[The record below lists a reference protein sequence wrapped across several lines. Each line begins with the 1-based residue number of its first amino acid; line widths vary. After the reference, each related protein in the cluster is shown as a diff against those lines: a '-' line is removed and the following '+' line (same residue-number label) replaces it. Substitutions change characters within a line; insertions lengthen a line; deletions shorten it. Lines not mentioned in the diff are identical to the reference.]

1 MYPRWLDVLVLWNC
15 FHEVKK
21 GNENDGKAFFEESS
35 KQESNNNARHVNE
48 HTTYYVL

>member
-1 MYPRWLDVLVLWNC
+1 MSGCSSFVKLL
-15 FHEVKK
+15 FHEVKQ